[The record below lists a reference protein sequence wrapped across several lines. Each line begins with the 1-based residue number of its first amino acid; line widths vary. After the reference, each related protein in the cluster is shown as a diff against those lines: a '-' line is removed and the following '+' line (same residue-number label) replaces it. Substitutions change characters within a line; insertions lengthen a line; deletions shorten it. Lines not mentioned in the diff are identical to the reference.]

1 MLSIITAFHTSL
13 VTNPN
18 PNPNPNPKPNPT
30 DYLGGQKQEGVRSLE
45 T

>member
-13 VTNPN
+13 VT
-18 PNPNPNPKPNPT
+18 NPNPNPKPNPT